1 MSGLEEGHM
10 KRTFALAVIVL
21 AGIIGAAAQGQQ
33 PAGQAPA
40 GQGRGGA
47 GGGGVGAI
55 QKLTANV
62 YWIPGA
68 GGNSTV
74 YVGTNGVVLVD
85 TKLANWGQPILDKVR
100 TVTDKPVTHIINTHT
115 HGDHVGSNEFFDPK
129 VEVIVQENTAANMA
143 KMPVFADP
151 AKKHGLSD
159 RSFKDKVTV
168 LGGSDA
174 IDLYYFGPAH
184 TNGDAFVVFRN
195 LRVMH
200 AGDAFS
206 GPNNPIMDT
215 NNGGTGV
222 GYPATLA
229 KAAAGITGVETVI
242 PGHSSVTTWQAFV
255 DYGEFMKS
263 FVDSVSGA
271 AKAGKTMDQALAEF
285 KPADKFKAYN
295 LTRAKAN
302 VETIYRELGR

>member
-1 MSGLEEGHM
+1 MT
-10 KRTFALAVIVL
+10 R
-21 AGIIGAAAQGQQ
+21 AGILGSIITAGTVAMAAGPHASQQ
-33 PAGQAPA
+33 PAATGPNVAQIEKVKDNLYMIT
-40 GQGRGGA
+40 
-47 GGGGVGAI
+47 GGGGN
-55 QKLTANV
+55 TAAF
-62 YWIPGA
+62 ITA
-68 GGNSTV
+68 S
-74 YVGTNGVVLVD
+74 GVVLVD
-85 TKLANWGQPILDKVR
+85 TKLANWGQAILDKVR
-100 TVTDKPVTHIINTHT
+100 TVSDKPITHIINTHT

-129 VEVIVQENTAANMA
+129 VEIVVQENTAANMA
-143 KMPVFADP
+143 KMPAFAD
-151 AKKHGLSD
+151 ASKKHGLSD
-159 RSFKDKVTV
+159 RTFKDKHTV
-168 LGGSDA
+168 LGGNDA

-229 KAAAGITGVETVI
+229 KAAAGIKGVDTVI
-242 PGHSSVTTWQAFV
+242 PGHAGVTTWQAFV

-263 FVDSVSGA
+263 FVDAVSA
-271 AKAGKTMDQALAEF
+271 AARSGKTADQALAEF
-285 KPADKFKAYN
+285 KPADKFEDYN

-302 VETIYRELGR
+302 IETIYGEVGR